1 MFCRPILCV
10 MRSEAI
16 RYAANYLSGIGFT
29 VTYKPAADIAH
40 VLLPVPSFSSGDAY
54 LAHVLKDLPE
64 DVTIS
69 GGNLSSPLLHGYRT
83 VDFLSDPYYLAENA
97 AITASCAIQILKA
110 RKQSDL
116 TDCHVVVVGWGR
128 IGKCLCRL
136 LEKEGA
142 AVTVTA
148 RKDADRAMAE
158 ALGCRSIGIDDAK
171 QKAKH
176 FDAIINTAP
185 AMILPDIATKPDA
198 VMIELASSPGISGN
212 HIIDARG
219 LPGKMAPEH
228 SGELIAKTFIRL
240 SLGKEEQKWK

>member
-10 MRSEAI
+10 PRSEAI
-16 RYAANYLSGIGFT
+16 RYAAGYLSDIGFT
-29 VTYKPAADIAH
+29 ITYKPAVDVGHI
-40 VLLPVPSFSSGDAY
+40 LLPVPSFSAGDTY

-69 GGNLSSPLLHGYRT
+69 GGNLSSPLLRGYRT

-110 RKQSDL
+110 RKQSNL
-116 TDCHVVVVGWGR
+116 TNCHVLVVGWGR

-136 LEKEGA
+136 FDQEGA
-142 AVTVTA
+142 TVTVTA

-158 ALGCRSIGIDDAK
+158 ALGCRSIGIEDAK
-171 QKAKH
+171 QKGTH
-176 FDAIINTAP
+176 FDAIINTVP
-185 AMILPDIATKPDA
+185 AMILPDIATNPDT
-198 VMIELASSPGISGN
+198 IILELASSPGINGD
-212 HIIDARG
+212 HVIDARG
-219 LPGKMAPEH
+219 LPGKMAPER

-240 SLGKEEQKWK
+240 SLGKECEKWK